1 MPVRYLTDNWE
12 VVISILDALSGNAS
26 KKATKDATATL
37 GAAATTG
44 TNTIYAGRDLANGAL
59 GEGLNYLQAGGDQ
72 ARGDLQTGAAGATG
86 LLGQAGAVYDPLVAG
101 GGAAYQKLL
110 NATGANGAAGSAQA
124 ATDFQAAPGYT
135 YARDEALGAVQRAAG
150 ARGDLA
156 GGNATVDLLKTANGL
171 ADQGYQQYVNNLSG
185 LMGGYTTGLAGQ
197 AGALT
202 GQAGVAGNLG
212 TALAANDQ
220 TTAQGRAGLAGTM
233 AGINFGAGTAA
244 AGIGNQAASGI
255 ASTLM
260 EGAKQQN
267 QASANVLGGLS
278 SLAGGIGNFA
288 GGNGISNLKNL
299 FA

>member
-1 MPVRYLTDNWE
+1 M
-12 VVISILDALSGNAS
+12 LS
-26 KKATKDATATL
+26 L
-37 GAAATTG
+37 GQG
-44 TNTIYAGRDLANGAL
+44 V
-59 GEGLNYLQAGGDQ
+59 DQ
-72 ARGDLQTGAAGATG
+72 ARGDLTTGAGNATS

-135 YARDEALGAVQRAAG
+135 YALDEALGAVQRAAG

-185 LMGGYTTGLAGQ
+185 LMGGYQTGLAGQ

-202 GQAGVAGNLG
+202 GEASVAGNLG
-212 TALAANDQ
+212 SSLAGVATQ
-220 TTAQGRAGLAGTM
+220 GAQGRAGLQATIAGN
-233 AGINFGAGTAA
+233 NFGAGTAA

-255 ASTLM
+255 ANTLM

-278 SLAGGIGNFA
+278 SLAGGIGNFV